1 MNTLVPLRMKDK
13 ERLMRIY
20 GTLSR
25 GVDFINSPDIK
36 ISRNTSMSTAID
48 GYQEIEKSYGSEL
61 CLIKSALV
69 ELGKFI
75 EASNTPKVEVI

>member
-36 ISRNTSMSTAID
+36 ISRKTSMSTAID
-48 GYQEIEKSYGSEL
+48 GYQEIEKNVKDY
-61 CLIKSALV
+61 CL
-69 ELGKFI
+69 KFWKNL
-75 EASNTPKVEVI
+75 SQPVKKQKKNWLKLKTKC